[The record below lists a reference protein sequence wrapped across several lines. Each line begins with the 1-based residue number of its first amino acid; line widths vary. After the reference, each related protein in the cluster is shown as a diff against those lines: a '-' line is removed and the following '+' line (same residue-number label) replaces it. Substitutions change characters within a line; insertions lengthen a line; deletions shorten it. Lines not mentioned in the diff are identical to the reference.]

1 VETLAVAIGRTG
13 CIFALMFLPAAV
25 LGIAGSGFLY
35 KKIQARHFRP
45 LTFMLVIIAGILA
58 IIAGIR
64 ELIW

>member
-1 VETLAVAIGRTG
+1 METLAGTLGRTE
-13 CIFALMFLPAAV
+13 CTFALMFLPAAV
-25 LGIAGSGFLY
+25 LGTACSGFLF

-45 LTFMLVIIAGILA
+45 LTFMLVIVADILV